1 MLTRRRFQKL
11 SFLSLF
17 LSTLKGCGNVD
28 RTDIKVNSVATNPEL
43 FILWE
48 RGYLAE
54 ENQGILELV
63 AEWQQN
69 TGKRVNLKLVSDDF
83 IEQSLLEAWKNP
95 YNLNAPDI
103 VFSITFNQIIAP
115 ILAWEDKLLDLS
127 DLIHPIA
134 SNFQPHVLPQVLY
147 RNQVRGD
154 RGYYALPIGQS
165 DAYIHYWKDL
175 LAEIGYTEADIP
187 QTWDRFWEFWQTA
200 HKQLRS
206 RQYQELYGLGLCMS
220 ANGFDTI
227 AAFQLFLDANNV
239 AIGTHEQGLMIGN
252 TDNRQKLIHVITEFV
267 EFYRQGYVPPD
278 TIEWSGSGNNIAF
291 LNRKILMT
299 LNMTLSIPKSQK
311 LENSQYNR
319 NAAQRYRNIGT
330 LAGYPQKLDGTTL
343 QAPRVLNQ
351 IIALKHQRPSQQ
363 TWEFL
368 QYLLKPDNLQR
379 LVHGFNGRI
388 LPTMPQLL
396 NNPLWQDASDPHSAA
411 ALAIYNRPR
420 LPEDDKL
427 HPVFSQIYMQQL
439 WAQIIQKTLKNQA
452 SPTQAADWGI
462 MQIRKIWERFENR
475 L

>member
-1 MLTRRRFQKL
+1 MLTRRKFQKL

-17 LSTLKGCGNVD
+17 LYSLKGCANVD
-28 RTDIKVNSVATNPEL
+28 RADVKLNSVAANQEL

-54 ENQGILELV
+54 ENQGILQLV
-63 AEWQQN
+63 EEWQQI
-69 TGKRVNLKLVSDDF
+69 TGKKVNLKLVSDDF

-95 YNLNAPDI
+95 NSINTPDI

-127 DLIHPIA
+127 DLIKPIA
-134 SNFQPHVLPQVLY
+134 SSFQPDILPQVLY

-165 DAYIHYWKDL
+165 DAYIHYWKDS

-187 QTWDRFWEFWQTA
+187 QTWNEFWEFWKTS

-206 RQYQELYGLGLCMS
+206 RQHQDLYGLGLCMS

-227 AAFQLFLDANNV
+227 AAFQLFLDAHNV
-239 AIGTHEQGLMIGN
+239 AIATQKQGLVLAD
-252 TDNRQKLIHVITEFV
+252 TYNRTQLINVITEFA

-291 LNRKILMT
+291 LNHRILMT
-299 LNMTLSIPKSQK
+299 LNMTLSIPRSQK
-311 LENSQYNR
+311 LENSPYNH
-319 NAAQRYRNIGT
+319 NATQRYRNIGT
-330 LAGYPQKLDGTTL
+330 LASYPQKLDGTTL

-351 IIALKHQRPSQQ
+351 ILALKHQRQSQQ

-396 NNPLWQDASDPHSAA
+396 KNPLWQDSSDPHSAA
-411 ALAIYNRPR
+411 ALTIYNRPR
-420 LPEDDKL
+420 IPEDDKL

-439 WAQIIQKTLKNQA
+439 WAQIIQKTIKNQA
-452 SPTQAADWGI
+452 TPTQAADWGI
-462 MQIRKIWERFENR
+462 VQIRKIWERFENR